1 MNPAPSELRLGAF
14 AIDCVITAVISLLIC
29 LTLARPVTPVRFL
42 SAWSLISWIYWTV
55 FEGTYGESPG
65 KHVFGLKVVN
75 GEEETVSLPEAAIR
89 NVPKALPVVCYLDGA
104 LILLT
109 ESRQRAFDLLA
120 GTFVVTSE

>member
-1 MNPAPSELRLGAF
+1 M
-14 AIDCVITAVISLLIC
+14 
-29 LTLARPVTPVRFL
+29 
-42 SAWSLISWIYWTV
+42 

-75 GEEETVSLPEAAIR
+75 EGEETVSLSEAAIR

-120 GTFVVTSE
+120 GTFVIISE